1 MKKIKQM
8 RAIICK
14 TWIICCDVFGPED
27 KLINKMD
34 GTVDE
39 DDVEDV
45 EDVVINASL
54 KEGI

>member
-1 MKKIKQM
+1 
-8 RAIICK
+8 
-14 TWIICCDVFGPED
+14 VFGPED